1 MRMKISW
8 GFNSL
13 PPDSPAAARSC
24 LTINLLGLPGL
35 GSWIG
40 GRRVGL
46 VQAALALAGLGL
58 TFASGILIAATWAR
72 TGEMPVD
79 PLFDLLLGCGGILM
93 FLMGWLWALIT
104 GLSLMRA
111 AQRGKQ

>member
-1 MRMKISW
+1 MKISW

-35 GSWIG
+35 GSWIA

-46 VQAALALAGLGL
+46 VQAALALAGLAM
-58 TFASGILIAATWAR
+58 TVASGILIVVTWSQ
-72 TGEMPVD
+72 TGQMPED
-79 PLFDLLLGCGGILM
+79 PTFDLLLGTGGI
-93 FLMGWLWALIT
+93 FLFLLGWVWGFAT

-111 AQRGKQ
+111 ARRGKP